1 MDIVA
6 IPLPGRY
13 EKEGFVIIP
22 PVMRRFIVAMVLFMG
37 VMFVL
42 FRFSELESILPTLQ
56 RANLWFLALALLIQA
71 AWFFVL
77 GWDFHSIY
85 GLLGLKESL
94 RRLTLIATAGSFVN
108 IVTLSAGVG
117 GLAMFIAEGRNRRL
131 PPGKVTV
138 ASALYLVIDEAAFL
152 CVLTLGLIVLIR
164 RNDLGPGE
172 ITAALI
178 LLVIATFWAFMLY
191 LGYRSAEALGEALA
205 KMARL
210 VNSILRPIIHR
221 EYLSEARAHSFARE
235 IAEGVGSLPEKYRS
249 LIQPFLLSLAGKA
262 LLMAVLI
269 CSFLSFGVPFTAGTI
284 VAGFAIAYLFLI
296 VSPTPSGIGIV
307 EGVMAIALVS
317 LRVNLSH
324 AVIITLAYRAVTFWL
339 PLAVGALAFR
349 SLQLN
354 KTVNPIAVYKE
365 SSQGRGKTGS

>member
-1 MDIVA
+1 MI
-6 IPLPGRY
+6 
-13 EKEGFVIIP
+13 
-22 PVMRRFIVAMVLFMG
+22 VLFLG
-37 VMFVL
+37 VIFVL
-42 FRFSELESILPTLQ
+42 IRASEIENILQTLQ
-56 RANLWFLALALLIQA
+56 RANLWYLALALLIQA
-71 AWFFVL
+71 VWFIFL

-94 RRLTLIATAGSFVN
+94 RRLTMIATAGSFVN
-108 IVTLSAGVG
+108 IVTASAGVG
-117 GLAMFIAEGRNRRL
+117 AVAMFISEGRRQSL

-152 CVLTLGLIVLIR
+152 CVLAVGLFVLIR
-164 RNDLGPGE
+164 RHDLGAGE
-172 ITAALI
+172 IMAALI
-178 LLVIATFWAFMLY
+178 LLVVASVWTFLLY
-191 LGYRSAEALGEALA
+191 LGYRSAEALGETLA
-205 KMARL
+205 KIAGLINRI
-210 VNSILRPIIHR
+210 VRPIIHR

-249 LIQPFLLSLAGKA
+249 LIQPFLLSLASKV

-269 CSFLSFGVPFTAGTI
+269 CSFLSFGEPFTLGTI

-317 LRVNLSH
+317 LRVNISH

-339 PLAVGALAFR
+339 PLIVGALAFR
-349 SLQLN
+349 TLQLR
-354 KTVNPIAVYKE
+354 KTENPDAAYIDYSQ
-365 SSQGRGKTGS
+365 SSSGKTES